1 MIAWSYARK
10 SSEDERTNE
19 DGRSVARQFEGCGVQ
34 AAKLSAVV
42 PPERE
47 YGDDGISGAEFV
59 NRPGLQ
65 KLLADLKRGP
75 APKYLIISEPS
86 RLGREQIETAYVL
99 KQITDAGVRVFG
111 YLDGREIQMGTSQD
125 KLMFSVQA
133 MAAESE
139 RERGKQR
146 TRDALVRK
154 FKRGHWTGQPVFGY
168 RPVRV
173 GEHSELVIDE
183 QQAATVRRIFELCA
197 AGYGDLKIVQTLND
211 GKSKDW
217 VRGVLSNRIYIGDP
231 IYGTSRAVEK
241 GGSLGRERV
250 PQDDWIHV
258 DADVRESVE
267 KRLRIVS
274 PETWAG
280 VQKIRAANR
289 AKYLRKPDGTL
300 KGKPESVSTARF
312 VASAIGRCHACGG
325 PLGATAK
332 NPKTGHRYYC
342 VHHMTKGTCP
352 NGVGLSAA
360 DLDAAIIDRLMS
372 FPANDEVIDYLTEG
386 ICRAAKADAERPD
399 VRANLEAEVA
409 KLEAAVERLTDAVE
423 AGQPVGDR
431 LKLRT
436 SELEAVKAKL
446 AEPVAL
452 DLNRDVIAERLA
464 QIPLA
469 NGDPL
474 QARQILRLIG
484 VDKLTVNTSTSEFS
498 GDADFSGVVGWRSG
512 GGHRGPLR
520 LSTRARRPRADR
532 ARRI

>member
-1 MIAWSYARK
+1 
-10 SSEDERTNE
+10 
-19 DGRSVARQFEGCGVQ
+19 
-34 AAKLSAVV
+34 
-42 PPERE
+42 
-47 YGDDGISGAEFV
+47 
-59 NRPGLQ
+59 
-65 KLLADLKRGP
+65 
-75 APKYLIISEPS
+75 
-86 RLGREQIETAYVL
+86 
-99 KQITDAGVRVFG
+99 
-111 YLDGREIQMGTSQD
+111 
-125 KLMFSVQA
+125 
-133 MAAESE
+133 
-139 RERGKQR
+139 
-146 TRDALVRK
+146 
-154 FKRGHWTGQPVFGY
+154 
-168 RPVRV
+168 
-173 GEHSELVIDE
+173 
-183 QQAATVRRIFELCA
+183 
-197 AGYGDLKIVQTLND
+197 
-211 GKSKDW
+211 
-217 VRGVLSNRIYIGDP
+217 
-231 IYGTSRAVEK
+231 
-241 GGSLGRERV
+241 
-250 PQDDWIHV
+250 
-258 DADVRESVE
+258 
-267 KRLRIVS
+267 
-274 PETWAG
+274 
-280 VQKIRAANR
+280 
-289 AKYLRKPDGTL
+289 
-300 KGKPESVSTARF
+300 
-312 VASAIGRCHACGG
+312 
-325 PLGATAK
+325 
-332 NPKTGHRYYC
+332 
-342 VHHMTKGTCP
+342 MTKGTCP